1 MVDNGGGR
9 PERCG
14 VPVEETKV
22 TREARRPDNAEGP
35 KMTGNQESL
44 SLGPW

>member
-14 VPVEETKV
+14 VPVEVTKV

-44 SLGPW
+44 SLGPR